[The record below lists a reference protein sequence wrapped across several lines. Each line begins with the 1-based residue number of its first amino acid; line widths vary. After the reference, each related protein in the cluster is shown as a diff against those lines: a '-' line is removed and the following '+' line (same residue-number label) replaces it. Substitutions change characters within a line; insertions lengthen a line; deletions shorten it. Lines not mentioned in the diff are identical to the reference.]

1 MLDARRRA
9 MLAELGVQ
17 LPAPLRAAPAPE
29 PPSGAAEA
37 PAPQAGSAVALG
49 PADSA
54 PTAGRPAPADPVRL
68 PAAPAAPAT
77 PAAPAAGAAPGLDPH
92 LVPAGTRPTGA
103 AGAQVQAPIA
113 LARGPVATMDW
124 PALVEA
130 AAGCRACGLCAQR
143 RQAVLE
149 AGPRDADWMVVGEA
163 PGEQED
169 REGLPFVGK
178 SGQLLDRMLAA
189 IGVSRQGR
197 GRAGAPAAAPQH
209 EGVYIANTL
218 KCRPPG
224 NRNPAPEELAACAP
238 FLQRQLELVQPRVLL
253 LMGRFAVQSLLGSEA
268 PLGRLRGQVH
278 QVLGRPAIVSYHPSY
293 LLRSPMEKA
302 KAWDD
307 LCLARATLDSLR
319 AADGG

>member
-1 MLDARRRA
+1 MLDARRHA

-17 LPAPLRAAPAPE
+17 LPAPRPAAAEPAPGID
-29 PPSGAAEA
+29 PPPAAA
-37 PAPQAGSAVALG
+37 RPPA
-49 PADSA
+49 
-54 PTAGRPAPADPVRL
+54 RP
-68 PAAPAAPAT
+68 PAAPALRPRSDAAPT
-77 PAAPAAGAAPGLDPH
+77 DAAPAQAQAPAPA
-92 LVPAGTRPTGA
+92 PAGGTAVAGLRPAGPGA
-103 AGAQVQAPIA
+103 LPAGPIA
-113 LARGPVATMDW
+113 GMDW
-124 PALVEA
+124 PTLATAVS
-130 AAGCRACGLCAQR
+130 GCQACGLCAQR
-143 RQAVLE
+143 RQAVLD

-319 AADGG
+319 AADRG